1 MTVRLRIT
9 LAGSMT
15 EYLFDRGTISVG
27 RAPSNDLVLRG
38 VQAAVRHGAL
48 HQSSDGA
55 LSFEVLACGQPA
67 LLLRDGSIVGESDGD
82 APARWDLAPG
92 DYLSLGLDATR
103 LEIVSVSVPERVP
116 WRLEPTPA
124 LAEASADALARTL
137 AMCESVSAHDDPLRA
152 ALELL
157 PELAR
162 ASGSAS
168 VVRADVS
175 LFTES
180 DEFFDP
186 TYSAVYSSDETHD
199 TFGRDP
205 LHVFAGPQAVSLQS
219 QLESEPSLVACSLD
233 ASRALTLLHTA
244 DSPIGALAVELSEP
258 CAHARDLLALS
269 SALFTRAAHAARDR
283 HARRGLSEENRYFRE
298 RERRHYLFKE
308 LVRESSPMKRTYERL
323 GTLVSSDDPALILGE
338 AGSGKE
344 LLARALHH
352 LGPRRDGVFIS
363 LKCAAAP
370 DEVLGVELFG
380 CIASELV
387 GAVAPRKGA
396 FELATDGT
404 VYLEEV
410 ERLSPL
416 LQGKLSRTLKEGE
429 VRRVGDSVGRRVR
442 ARLVASTHLPLDRL
456 ARSGALRHDL
466 LLALREHTL
475 TVPALRA
482 RREDLMPLARMFLNS
497 YATRYG
503 ARARSFAPD
512 VAQRMLEYDWPGNVR
527 ELQSF
532 VETAVLRAPKDAS
545 AIEARDLV
553 F

>member
-1 MTVRLRIT
+1 VTVRLRIT

-48 HQSSDGA
+48 HQGADGS
-55 LSFEVLACGQPA
+55 LTFEALACGQPA
-67 LLLRDGSIVGESDGD
+67 LLLRDGAIVGESDGD
-82 APARWDLAPG
+82 APARWELAAG
-92 DYLSLGLDATR
+92 DFLSLGLDATR
-103 LEIVSVSVPERVP
+103 LEIVSVSAPEQAP
-116 WRLEPTPA
+116 WRFEPAPSPAEATAEA
-124 LAEASADALARTL
+124 LALTL
-137 AMCESVSAHDDPLRA
+137 SMCEDVGSHDDPLRA
-152 ALELL
+152 ALDLL
-157 PELAR
+157 PALAR
-162 ASGSAS
+162 ASGAAS
-168 VVRADVS
+168 LVRADVS

-180 DEFFDP
+180 DEFFDL
-186 TYSAVYSSDETHD
+186 TYSATYSNGAASPSQ
-199 TFGRDP
+199 GRDP
-205 LHVFAGPQAVSLQS
+205 LHVFAGPQSVSLQS
-219 QLESEPSLVACSLD
+219 QLEEDASLVACSLD
-233 ASRALTLLHTA
+233 SSHALTLLRGA
-244 DSPIGALAVELSEP
+244 DAPQGALALELSEP
-258 CAHARDLLALS
+258 CAHARDLLALAA
-269 SALFTRAAHAARDR
+269 ALFTSAARAAR
-283 HARRGLSEENRYFRE
+283 ARRARRDLSEENRYFRE

-308 LVRESSPMKRTYERL
+308 LVCESSPMKRTYERL
-323 GTLVSSDDPALILGE
+323 NELVSSDDPALILGE

-352 LGPRRDGVFIS
+352 LGPRREGVFIS
-363 LKCAAAP
+363 LKCGAVP

-380 CIASELV
+380 CVASELV

-410 ERLSPL
+410 ERLSPP
-416 LQGKLSRTLKEGE
+416 LQGKLSRAIKEGE

-442 ARLVASTHLPLDRL
+442 ARIVASTHIPLDQL

-466 LLALREHTL
+466 LLVLRDHTL

-503 ARARSFAPD
+503 ARARAFAPD

-532 VETAVLRAPKDAS
+532 VETAVLRAPRDAER
-545 AIEARDLV
+545 IEARDLT